1 MSGHDSGVD
10 RFRERGVDSLLR
22 FPENE
27 RQRGDPDDIA
37 KARENLRLARLE
49 DYNSGTAL
57 PGLSLSTICEGEVD
71 AKSILSVHSLLCLL
85 ECYSRSI
92 RQKRATGGCIPGCET

>member
-57 PGLSLSTICEGEVD
+57 PGLSLRTICEGETD
-71 AKSILSVHSLLCLL
+71 AKSISSNGPRVFLV
-85 ECYSRSI
+85 ECCARTVRKTRAASR
-92 RQKRATGGCIPGCET
+92 CIPGSET